1 MNNMNGSKKVESTY
15 AMRASRSQAKNFV
28 LGREVLMAYI
38 SPAIMAGIG
47 GLITADR
54 NLQIGA
60 LTTIGGTS
68 ALVALLLG
76 LWLQSRGRQYRWI
89 MQKPHLAVVGMFA
102 LAGVSIGLIA
112 AWTTTSLV
120 NQFYPNHQ
128 FALLSRV
135 WTDFPLSATIAST
148 LIAWRWRLATKPL
161 QNGGMK
167 Q

>member
-1 MNNMNGSKKVESTY
+1 MSNMNDSKKVGSTY
-15 AMRASRSQAKNFV
+15 VMRASRSQAKKFV

-76 LWLQSRGRQYRWI
+76 LWLKSRGENYRWI
-89 MQKPHLAVVGMFA
+89 IQTPHLAVVGLFA
-102 LAGVSIGLIA
+102 VAGGVVGLIA
-112 AWTTTSLV
+112 AWTTTSLA
-120 NQFYPNHQ
+120 NQFYPNHH
-128 FALLSRV
+128 FSLLSRV

-148 LIAWRWRLATKPL
+148 LIAWRWRLATKQL

-167 Q
+167 